1 MKILITGTENNL
13 GEYIENY
20 FAQTNKVIAFTKE
33 ILDISKKSL
42 TYKTITSVNPDIVIH
57 LDSQDNMDICEMDE
71 SSAYTHNTIGTLN
84 VAYPCSILNIPII
97 YLSTSYVYNNDNKC
111 GNFETD
117 ECNPVNIYGKT
128 KLAGEKLIRTLCK
141 KYFIIRA
148 GWLFGYEDCFVTKII
163 NNKNFSIFVCS
174 TEVGNPTYV
183 EDLCDAIKEMLNS
196 DLYGIY
202 NCCNP
207 PSISK
212 SLWIKEIFNLANIER
227 SILELPENFI
237 ASPAKRPHS
246 SSLNTSLIKNCF
258 NIEFPSSDIRL
269 LEYMNK
275 KGYILKE

>member
-1 MKILITGTENNL
+1 MKILITGVESNL
-13 GEYIENY
+13 GKYIESY
-20 FAQTNKVIAFTKE
+20 FAQNNQVFAFTRQ
-33 ILDISKKSL
+33 ILDISRKDL
-42 TYKTITSVNPDIVIH
+42 TYKTITSVSPDIVIH
-57 LDSQDNMDICEMDE
+57 LDSQDNIDTCEMDE
-71 SSAYTHNTIGTLN
+71 SSAYTQNTIGTLN

-97 YLSTSYVYNNDNKC
+97 YLSTSYVYSNNCKC
-111 GNFETD
+111 SNFETD

-141 KYFIIRA
+141 KYFILRA
-148 GWLFGYEDCFVTKII
+148 GWLFGYDDCFVNKII
-163 NNKNFSIFVCS
+163 NNRNFSIFVCS
-174 TEVGNPTYV
+174 TEVGNPTYCK
-183 EDLCDAIKEMLNS
+183 DFCDAIKEMLHS

-212 SLWIKEIFNLANIER
+212 SLWIKEIFSLAQIER
-227 SILELPENFI
+227 TILELPENFI
-237 ASPAKRPHS
+237 SNTAKRPQN

-258 NIEFPSSDIRL
+258 NIDFPSSDVRL